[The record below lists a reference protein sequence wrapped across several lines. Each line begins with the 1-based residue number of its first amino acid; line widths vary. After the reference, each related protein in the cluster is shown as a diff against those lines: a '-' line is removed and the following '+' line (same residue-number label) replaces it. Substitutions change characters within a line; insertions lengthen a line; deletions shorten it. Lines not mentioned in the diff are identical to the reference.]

1 MRALPAIDQV
11 GVGEPLVLIHGLAT
25 SRQIWNS
32 VVPALARKRLVV
44 TLDVPGFGESD
55 PVGAG
60 FELEAVAERIAD
72 GLAAAG
78 VEQPFD
84 LVGHSLGAGIALTL
98 ACSMPDLVRRLVLVA
113 PAGLAAVPRPASVL
127 LSGSADLLL
136 ATRRRLA
143 PLTDL
148 GWGRRLLLGFSAA
161 DAAGLSPTQA
171 RLLVE
176 ASASAQRTAVAL
188 ATITQNDLRPM
199 VARCPAPLAAIWG
212 ARDRTVPLRVAE
224 VIRDARPEAE
234 IVTIE
239 DAGHVVMVERPGE
252 FAAALDGLLSRLP
265 KHATTSAGLRSNLR

>member
-1 MRALPAIDQV
+1 MRLATDQA
-11 GVGEPLVLIHGLAT
+11 GAGEPLVLIHGLAT
-25 SRQIWNS
+25 SRQIWNG
-32 VVPALARKRLVV
+32 VVPALARTRLVI
-44 TLDVPGFGESD
+44 TLDVPGFGESE

-60 FELEAVAERIAD
+60 FELEAVAARIVE
-72 GLAAAG
+72 GLEAAG

-98 ACSMPDLVRRLVLVA
+98 ASVRAEAVQRLVLVA

-171 RLLVE
+171 RMLVE
-176 ASASAQRTAVAL
+176 ASASAQRTAGAL
-188 ATITQNDLRPM
+188 ATITRSDLRPI

-224 VIRDARPEAE
+224 VIRVARPEAE

-252 FAAALDGLLSRLP
+252 FAAALGGLLSRLP
-265 KHATTSAGLRSNLR
+265 KHATTSPALRSTLR